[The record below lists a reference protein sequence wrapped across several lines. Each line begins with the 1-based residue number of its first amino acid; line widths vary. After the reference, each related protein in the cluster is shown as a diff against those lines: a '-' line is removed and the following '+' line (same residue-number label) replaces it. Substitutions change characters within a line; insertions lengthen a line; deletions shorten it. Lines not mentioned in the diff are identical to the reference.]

1 MRVEQLNVLKS
12 ERRQEGGNN
21 ETESLKD
28 MDILK
33 VNCGLFTEQTK
44 KSGQN

>member
-12 ERRQEGGNN
+12 ERRQEGGGNN

-44 KSGQN
+44 K